1 MKVDRRA
8 FIASVGGT
16 TAVAAMSHEDKA
28 EALEH
33 YMTHQL
39 DQPHQFGQPGQPSSD
54 GLITPRGTGNLFRPT
69 DKPFEPMPDNATL
82 RDFFLKRFAPAR
94 HVLQSADYALKN
106 GQPER
111 TVFAC
116 LLHDVTQNLM
126 KADHG
131 YWGAQLFAPYVD
143 ERVSW
148 GIRYHQALR
157 FFPDL
162 EAGYEYPEMYNRIFG
177 NDYEPDAYIK
187 AAHDFARKHRH
198 YMEARLITIND
209 QYAFDPDAEEVTI
222 DKFEDIIGRQFKQPK
237 EGLGYDGS
245 PVAHMWRS
253 MMNPNRPL

>member
-8 FIASVGGT
+8 FFASVGGA
-16 TAVAAMSHEDKA
+16 TAVVGMTHEDRA

-39 DQPHQFGQPGQPSSD
+39 DQVSQFGQAGQARSD
-54 GLITPRGTGNLFRPT
+54 GPRIPRGTGNLFGPMEE
-69 DKPFEPMPDNATL
+69 PFEPMPDRPTL
-82 RDFFLKRFAPAR
+82 RDFFMKRFAPAR
-94 HVLQSADYALKN
+94 HVLQSANYALSN

-131 YWGAQLFAPYVD
+131 YWGAQLFEPYVD

-157 FFPDL
+157 FFPDP
-162 EAGYEYPEMYNRIFG
+162 EAGYEYPEMYKRIFG
-177 NDYEPDAYIK
+177 VDYEPDEYIK
-187 AAHDFARKHRH
+187 AAHEHARNHRH

-209 QYAFDPDAEEVTI
+209 QYAFDPDAPAVTI
-222 DKFEDIIGRQFKQPK
+222 DQFEDIIGRQFAQPR

-253 MMNPNRPL
+253 IINPDRPL